1 MIKVKQLQQ
10 GLSED
15 NGACLTGASLSW
27 LQSKLAYNWV
37 HEIKVTV
44 TYKMYEVIHK
54 DRLTKYLR
62 YHVFLYN
69 KVRDIRQNH
78 RTMKY
83 RSNSMRSFIVSVRSS
98 IQIKMPSYLIWPEIQ
113 SKYHWTMKYRSQ

>member
-1 MIKVKQLQQ
+1 MIRVKQLQQ

-27 LQSKLAYNWV
+27 LQSILTYNWV
-37 HEIKVTV
+37 HEIQVTV
-44 TYKMYEVIHK
+44 TYKMHEVIHK
-54 DRLTKYLR
+54 VTLKRYLKY
-62 YHVFLYN
+62 VFLYN